1 MFSSALYYVQIIHLP
16 ATNEHMQEE
25 QTVMLLQQAVSIYKR
40 KYLPLAW
47 TFVWTPIQVLTVS
60 SSAQRFRVPNRCLHS
75 VPVDEIELQV
85 PSVPY
90 LLRFLC

>member
-25 QTVMLLQQAVSIYKR
+25 QTIMLLPQAVSIYKR